1 MASILS
7 RPQCVNP
14 VCLAYSGLCPIKVN
28 PETYIPFHWHCEL
41 CAVLFFT
48 WWINGPYI
56 TSDEY
61 YFKSAVV
68 QQTALAVPKQS
79 FIIWRYICWRT
90 ARPVIM
96 PTSPPPPDPH
106 PHPHYPPDPHPHYP
120 PDPHP
125 HYPPDPH
132 PPSPPDPHPHY
143 PPDPT
148 PTTHPTPTPTI
159 PPDPHPHYPPTPTTH
174 PTPTPTRTT
183 PYPMPASHELDFS

>member
-7 RPQCVNP
+7 RPQCVNS
-14 VCLAYSGLCPIKVN
+14 VCLAYSGFCPITVN

-41 CAVLFFT
+41 CAVLLFYL
-48 WWINGPYI
+48 WISGPYI
-56 TSDEY
+56 TSDKC
-61 YFKSAVV
+61 YFKSAMV

-106 PHPHYPPDPHPHYP
+106 PHYPPDPHPHYP
-120 PDPHP
+120 SPLPTR
-125 HYPPDPH
+125 PP
-132 PPSPPDPHPHY
+132 PPLPTRPP
-143 PPDPT
+143 PPLPT
-148 PTTHPTPTPTI
+148 RPPPPPTPTP
-159 PPDPHPHYPPTPTTH
+159 
-174 PTPTPTRTT
+174 TT